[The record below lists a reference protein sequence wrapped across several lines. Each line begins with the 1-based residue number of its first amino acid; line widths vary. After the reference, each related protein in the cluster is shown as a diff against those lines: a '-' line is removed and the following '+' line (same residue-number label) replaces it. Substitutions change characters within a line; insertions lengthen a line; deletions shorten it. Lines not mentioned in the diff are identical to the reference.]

1 MRAEILVIAFAM
13 GAALAVPALFLFLIH
28 LLGGL

>member
-1 MRAEILVIAFAM
+1 MNRADLIAFAL
-13 GAALAVPALFLFLIH
+13 GAALAVPALFLFVLY